1 MDFSVENLSTE
12 KPREFNLQKVEQQE
26 IPVLEK
32 TAMDDDMYFLR
43 SPSSQDKDRG
53 RSFQFLAS
61 KIEEKKQELSMSKES
76 FDNHSSSN
84 QSSRSNPIVSIC
96 IESDGEEEE
105 AEQTKTQTP
114 VTGKSVNSY
123 TQSKIPRL
131 KKL

>member
-1 MDFSVENLSTE
+1 
-12 KPREFNLQKVEQQE
+12 VEQQE

-32 TAMDDDMYFLR
+32 TTLDDDMYFLR
-43 SPSSQDKDRG
+43 SPSSQDRG

-61 KIEEKKQELSMSKES
+61 KIEEKKQELSMSKDSKES

>member
-1 MDFSVENLSTE
+1 M
-12 KPREFNLQKVEQQE
+12 EQQE

-43 SPSSQDKDRG
+43 SPSSQDRG

-76 FDNHSSSN
+76 FDNNSSSN